1 MYSSGTTGA
10 PKGIVHDH
18 AARQYFCVSNALQ
31 FGFSRDTR
39 ALISTSLF
47 TIGTWLMVLPAL
59 FVGGA
64 LHILPR
70 FTPEAFLET
79 VSAERISHAFVVPT
93 QIAALDRHAA
103 AGGCDA
109 PPDLRVLLSAGSILQ
124 RDLKARVEAWLGPV
138 VYELYGFTEGGST
151 CLSPN
156 DVSLRGGSVGRPLPG
171 QQFAIIDDAG
181 CALPAGATGEIVVR
195 GPGNMRGYFN
205 RAEETAAGIWR
216 DDDGDEYIRSGD
228 VGYLDEAGFVYLVD
242 RKKDMIISG
251 GLNVYP
257 ADIERVLAGHPGV
270 NEMTV
275 FGVADEV
282 WGETPVAMVVPAET
296 SVDAAEL
303 KEWLNARL
311 ARHQRVSRV
320 VLCQAFPRNALGK
333 IVKRQ
338 LRDAYAK
345 GSFSE

>member
-1 MYSSGTTGA
+1 
-10 PKGIVHDH
+10 
-18 AARQYFCVSNALQ
+18 
-31 FGFSRDTR
+31 
-39 ALISTSLF
+39 
-47 TIGTWLMVLPAL
+47 
-59 FVGGA
+59 
-64 LHILPR
+64 
-70 FTPEAFLET
+70 
-79 VSAERISHAFVVPT
+79 
-93 QIAALDRHAA
+93 
-103 AGGCDA
+103 
-109 PPDLRVLLSAGSILQ
+109 
-124 RDLKARVEAWLGPV
+124 
-138 VYELYGFTEGGST
+138 
-151 CLSPN
+151 
-156 DVSLRGGSVGRPLPG
+156 
-171 QQFAIIDDAG
+171 
-181 CALPAGATGEIVVR
+181 
-195 GPGNMRGYFN
+195 
-205 RAEETAAGIWR
+205 
-216 DDDGDEYIRSGD
+216 
-228 VGYLDEAGFVYLVD
+228 
-242 RKKDMIISG
+242 MIISG